1 MFTCVPQLLRHR
13 RLGGDL
19 HVGTHLLTH
28 SLTSRRKCIHGHA
41 AQCAGRA
48 LCARTNAT
56 GSLMQARTSKRE
68 KESRRAPRTSQRELS
83 YRRRE
88 LFTQRRGLSLQCSQ
102 QCLGKLHKKATGRQA
117 AASPHLSSDRTFTPS
132 CILLFYTQTDHRR
145 RPGCSESD
153 EVPRPLLGTRTC
165 CNFRN
170 RFRCKS
176 HFLELFRKKIGL

>member
-1 MFTCVPQLLRHR
+1 MHTRPCSTMRRPGAMCAHKCNRFSLL
-13 RLGGDL
+13 
-19 HVGTHLLTH
+19 
-28 SLTSRRKCIHGHA
+28 A
-41 AQCAGRA
+41 
-48 LCARTNAT
+48 
-56 GSLMQARTSKRE
+56 LMQARTSKRE
-68 KESRRAPRTSQRELS
+68 KESRRAPRASELS

-102 QCLGKLHKKATGRQA
+102 QCLGKLHKKATCRQV

-176 HFLELFRKKIGL
+176 RFVELFRKKIGLW